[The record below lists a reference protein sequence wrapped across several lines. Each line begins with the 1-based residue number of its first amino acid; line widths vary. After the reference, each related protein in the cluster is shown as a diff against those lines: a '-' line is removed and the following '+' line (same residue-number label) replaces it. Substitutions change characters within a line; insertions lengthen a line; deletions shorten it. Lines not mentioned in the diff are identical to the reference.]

1 MYGIGLIDSSIFHL
15 GVLMSIDNDTLQ
27 AFIAAT
33 DRQIEAIQKNTE
45 ALQEIKSEARI
56 QTLSLQAQ
64 QVSLDEMK
72 KHFTNGF
79 KTELLN
85 KLSATEKNVD
95 DKLDTLDKDMK
106 IQWAIIGG
114 GFLTVAVP
122 IAIAVLKLS

>member
-1 MYGIGLIDSSIFHL
+1 
-15 GVLMSIDNDTLQ
+15 MSIDNDTLE

-45 ALQEIKSEARI
+45 ALQEIKAEARI

-64 QVSLDEMK
+64 QVSLEDMK

-79 KTELLN
+79 KTELIN
-85 KLSATEKNVD
+85 KIAATESSMDAKLS
-95 DKLDTLDKDMK
+95 TLDKDMK